1 VAPRTILIADDDPAH
16 RRMLGAAL
24 ESAGFA
30 CRYAADGEEAV
41 RTAAASPPDLVLLD
55 VRMPRLDGIGALRRL
70 AAALPALPVVIV
82 TAHGEVKIAVEA
94 MKLGARDFVEKP
106 VDIDELRSV
115 VQDLLERPG
124 PPMGPAAA
132 GAGPPAGGPGASDA
146 EEPRSLVGPS
156 AAMVR
161 VRETVRRAAKSTSTV
176 LVRGESGTGK
186 ELAARAIHDL
196 SDRRGGPFVAVNCA
210 AVPEGLL
217 ESELF
222 GHEKGAF
229 TGAEAR
235 RAGRFELADG
245 GTLFLDEVA
254 EMRPHLQAKLLRV
267 LQERSFE
274 RVGGTAQVR
283 VDIRVVAATNRDPAA
298 EVAAG
303 RFREDLYYRL
313 AVVEIA
319 MPPLRE
325 RREDVLP
332 TAHHLLSRLRPED
345 PPRLGAGAAAALTLH
360 DWPGN
365 VRELSNVL
373 ERALLFA
380 SGGEIL
386 PEHLPPALRALCGR
400 EEAASGPAD
409 ATGVRPG
416 VSLEAVE
423 RDLIVKTLR
432 SLGGNR
438 TRTAEAL
445 GLSRRA
451 LLYKLKRY
459 GAG

>member
-1 VAPRTILIADDDPAH
+1 MA
-16 RRMLGAAL
+16 
-24 ESAGFA
+24 
-30 CRYAADGEEAV
+30 
-41 RTAAASPPDLVLLD
+41 
-55 VRMPRLDGIGALRRL
+55 
-70 AAALPALPVVIV
+70 
-82 TAHGEVKIAVEA
+82 K
-94 MKLGARDFVEKP
+94 
-106 VDIDELRSV
+106 
-115 VQDLLERPG
+115 
-124 PPMGPAAA
+124 
-132 GAGPPAGGPGASDA
+132 
-146 EEPRSLVGPS
+146 
-156 AAMVR
+156 
-161 VRETVRRAAKSTSTV
+161 VRETVRLAARSNATV

-186 ELAARAIHDL
+186 ELAARAIHEL
-196 SDRRGGPFVAVNCA
+196 SERRAKPFVAINCA

-222 GHEKGAF
+222 GHERGAF

-245 GTLFLDEVA
+245 GTLFLDEIA
-254 EMRPHLQAKLLRV
+254 ELRPPLQAKLLRV

-274 RVGGTAQVR
+274 RLGGTAPVR
-283 VDIRVVAATNRDPAA
+283 VDIRVVAATNRDLAA
-298 EVAAG
+298 EIAAG

-313 AVVEIA
+313 AVVDVLL
-319 MPPLRE
+319 PPLRE

-332 TAHHLLSRLRPED
+332 TAHHLLARLRPAGA
-345 PPRLGAGAAAALTLH
+345 PRLSAEAAGALTLH

-365 VRELSNVL
+365 VRELANVL

-380 SGGEIL
+380 GSGEIA
-386 PEHLPPALRALCGR
+386 PEHLPPALRELCGR
-400 EEAASGPAD
+400 EEADGGPAAD
-409 ATGVRPG
+409 GTGVRPG

-423 RDLIVKTLR
+423 RELIDKTLR

-459 GAG
+459 GIR

>member
-1 VAPRTILIADDDPAH
+1 LARRTILIADDDAAH

-41 RTAAASPPDLVLLD
+41 RDATGTPPDLLLLD
-55 VRMPRLDGIGALRRL
+55 VRMPRLDGIAALRRI
-70 AAALPALPVVIV
+70 APALPALPVVIV
-82 TAHGEVKIAVEA
+82 TAHGDVRTAVEA
-94 MKLGARDFVEKP
+94 MKLGARDFIEKP

-115 VQDLLERPG
+115 VDDILERPAPEQNAGVEQGDEPRTLIG
-124 PPMGPAAA
+124 PGPAMAK
-132 GAGPPAGGPGASDA
+132 
-146 EEPRSLVGPS
+146 
-156 AAMVR
+156 
-161 VRETVRRAAKSTSTV
+161 VRETVRRAATSSATV

-186 ELAARAIHDL
+186 EVVARAIHEL
-196 SDRRGGPFVAVNCA
+196 SERRAGPFVPVNCA

-229 TGAEAR
+229 TGADAR
-235 RAGRFELADG
+235 HTGRFELADG
-245 GTLFLDEVA
+245 GTLFLDEIG
-254 EMRPHLQAKLLRV
+254 ELRPQLQAKLLRV

-274 RVGGTAQVR
+274 RLGGTAPVR
-283 VDIRVVAATNRDPAA
+283 VDIRVVAATNRALAA
-298 EVAAG
+298 EIDAG

-313 AVVEIA
+313 AVVELA
-319 MPPLRE
+319 LPPLRD
-325 RREDVLP
+325 RREDILP
-332 TAHHLLSRLRPED
+332 TAHHLLQRLRPEGT
-345 PPRLGAGAAAALTLH
+345 PRLTAEVAGALTLH

-380 SGGEIL
+380 GSGDLGAES
-386 PEHLPPALRALCGR
+386 LPPALRALCGK
-400 EEAASGPAD
+400 EEAALGPD
-409 ATGVRPG
+409 DGTGVRPG

-423 RDLIVKTLR
+423 RDLIDKTLR

-438 TRTAEAL
+438 TRTAETL

-459 GAG
+459 GLG